1 MVNIFLNRINYKFY
15 MRKVLEIKLVKVF
28 VFLIYILFFFILI
41 VGIKCK
47 RKYNI
52 LKYIGI

>member
-15 MRKVLEIKLVKVF
+15 MRKVLEIKLVNVF

-47 RKYNI
+47 RKCNI